1 MGSPDSPPWH
11 SHPWFRLV
19 VAVLAGLA
27 VAWAVSGWWVPAYAA
42 LLGWTAVGLV
52 YVATTWLAL
61 GPMDA
66 AATAAHARC
75 EVPGN
80 ALLHLLLV
88 AAGLASLVGLAFL
101 IAAPTESRAT
111 TAVVAVCPVVASWA
125 TVHTLYA
132 LRYAREFY
140 AGEGGIDFHTEEPP
154 RYSDFAYVGFTVGFS
169 FAISDTDL
177 ATWRMRRI
185 ALGHALLAY
194 LFGTVF
200 VAALVNILTSI
211 GP

>member
-1 MGSPDSPPWH
+1 MPAASPWH
-11 SHPWFRLV
+11 TRAWFRLL
-19 VAVLAGLA
+19 VAVLVGLGVAG
-27 VAWAVSGWWVPAYAA
+27 AVSGWWEPAYAP

-52 YVATTWLAL
+52 YVASTWLTL
-61 GPMDA
+61 WPMDA
-66 AATAAHARC
+66 AATASHATR

-88 AAGLASLVGLAFL
+88 AAGLASLIGLVFL
-101 IAAPTESRAT
+101 IAAPTPSRAV

-125 TVHTLYA
+125 TIHTLYA

-140 AGEGGIDFHTEEPP
+140 RGAGGVDFHTEAPP

-177 ATWRMRRI
+177 TTSAMRRI

-200 VAALVNILTSI
+200 VAALVNILASL